1 MFFLKNR
8 IIGFILCSVSVGMIV
23 ITILPRG
30 SLGLI
35 LAIILFII
43 GFVLIRQCY
52 Y

>member
-1 MFFLKNR
+1 MFFFRNKV
-8 IIGFILCSVSVGMIV
+8 IGVALCSVSVGMVI

-35 LAIILFII
+35 LACILFIV
-43 GFVLIRQCY
+43 GFFLIKQCY